1 MYRVVKPAKT
11 SSAATPVAQSVRR
24 LTVRQQWRREA
35 GPGTIGACHPVLVRH
50 RRRGERLPDPS
61 PHRWV
66 VAERRRPRTT
76 QACMFSCVSKGR
88 DRAHLS
94 CAAVPS
100 VSPGPYRRGRWLC
113 WSCSSRRR
121 PGRAPSLFPVSL
133 VFLRD
138 VTGIRE
144 RRWAPPCGC
153 SLFSPCS
160 LSTSQSPLV
169 WFAPGCLSPSTHLYC
184 FWWTSTRNCILAIFT
199 AFPSCGV
206 PAARWRDLRNVVL
219 GICRK

>member
-1 MYRVVKPAKT
+1 MPA
-11 SSAATPVAQSVRR
+11 
-24 LTVRQQWRREA
+24 
-35 GPGTIGACHPVLVRH
+35 
-50 RRRGERLPDPS
+50 PS
-61 PHRWV
+61 PQ

-76 QACMFSCVSKGR
+76 QACMVSCVSKGR

-113 WSCSSRRR
+113 WSCSRLIFLWFLPSSSSISSSLPFSGFCRACRGFFFVHLVAARGGRRVCFR
-121 PGRAPSLFPVSL
+121 FHSCFFEMSL
-133 VFLRD
+133 VFASA
-138 VTGIRE
+138 VG
-144 RRWAPPCGC
+144 PPPLWC

-169 WFAPGCLSPSTHLYC
+169 WIAPSYLSPSKHLYC
-184 FWWTSTRNCILAIFT
+184 FWWTSTRNCILAIFR
-199 AFPSCGV
+199 AFPSRGV
-206 PAARWRDLRNVVL
+206 PARWRDLRSVVL

>member
-1 MYRVVKPAKT
+1 MV
-11 SSAATPVAQSVRR
+11 
-24 LTVRQQWRREA
+24 
-35 GPGTIGACHPVLVRH
+35 
-50 RRRGERLPDPS
+50 
-61 PHRWV
+61 
-66 VAERRRPRTT
+66 
-76 QACMFSCVSKGR
+76 SCVSEGR

-100 VSPGPYRRGRWLC
+100 VSPGPCRRGRWLC
-113 WSCSSRRR
+113 WSCSRLIFLWFLPSSSSISSSL
-121 PGRAPSLFPVSL
+121 PFSGFCRACRGFFFVHLVAARGGPPSLFPVSL

-160 LSTSQSPLV
+160 LSTSLSPLV
-169 WFAPGCLSPSTHLYC
+169 WIAPSYLSPSKHLYC
-184 FWWTSTRNCILAIFT
+184 FWWTSTRNCILVIFT

-206 PAARWRDLRNVVL
+206 PARWRDLRNVVL